1 MIVVSDTTPINYLV
15 LIDEI
20 ELLPTLF
27 GKIIIPQ
34 SVLIELQRPEAP
46 QIVRQWLADNPNRLE
61 IKTAFSIDSTIN
73 LGAGECEAISLA
85 KELNADL
92 ILIDDR
98 KARLA
103 AIERGLTVAGT
114 LNILELAS
122 IKNLLE
128 LSEVFDKLKN
138 TNFRVSQILLDEA
151 LERERQ
157 RKTQFDF

>member
-1 MIVVSDTTPINYLV
+1 
-15 LIDEI
+15 
-20 ELLPTLF
+20 
-27 GKIIIPQ
+27 
-34 SVLIELQRPEAP
+34 
-46 QIVRQWLADNPNRLE
+46 
-61 IKTAFSIDSTIN
+61 

-157 RKTQFDF
+157 RNAV